1 MFVIERL
8 NMQIHNLGCLIRVSD
23 NRVGIDVGVGIEESV
38 LEKKIRL
45 NALLARL
52 PYLYTRRHLV
62 KQTQYMY
69 SKYIKQCHCVC
80 IV

>member
-38 LEKKIRL
+38 LEK
-45 NALLARL
+45 N
-52 PYLYTRRHLV
+52 
-62 KQTQYMY
+62 
-69 SKYIKQCHCVC
+69 SD
-80 IV
+80 